1 MYYLLAFH
9 SSSFSLTMLEYVT
22 FMTSQLLSGEGL
34 GSMGCQ
40 LWIFSPIL
48 EYFGLWTFLP
58 VTHSIAGKKKMIYL

>member
-1 MYYLLAFH
+1 
-9 SSSFSLTMLEYVT
+9 MLEYVT

-34 GSMGCQ
+34 GSMGYQ